1 MRKIGI
7 SVLAFFAFI
16 SGCNDKEENKIKTP
30 KMQNLV
36 GFILFKDEKSAV
48 FLEGKHA
55 PEKEDFKLS
64 QDRLIRKYRNHV
76 VILELSQIENKED
89 LVEGKKMKVWLNTLK
104 ESDPPKATIK
114 KFNWL

>member
-1 MRKIGI
+1 MHKIGI

-55 PEKEDFKLS
+55 PEKEDFELS
-64 QDRLIRKYRNHV
+64 QDRLIRKYKNHV

-89 LVEGKKMKVWLNTLK
+89 LVEGKK
-104 ESDPPKATIK
+104 
-114 KFNWL
+114 